1 MLCIDQLHADLESAG
16 LAKFGTEIVDR
27 VRESLRNSQHGKLA
41 EWLSILEELPE
52 IPVDSVDLGRDAVC
66 ATSQNT
72 HKEAADTL
80 RELLLSLVP
89 WRKGPFDICGVV
101 IDSEWQSNR
110 KWDRVSKHI
119 RPLRDRQVLDVGCG
133 NGYYALRMS
142 GLGARLVLGLE
153 PTLQY
158 VVQFEAVQ
166 RYLRQPMVHVVP
178 LRLADL
184 PPDCRSFDTTF
195 SMGVLY
201 HQRNP
206 MEHLHQL
213 RGTLRHGGELILE
226 TLVLP
231 GDGLEAIT
239 PDDRYARMRNVWQL
253 PTLSLLQKWLEDAGF
268 DAPRIADTNITTT
281 DEQRST
287 EWMPFESLQQVLDP
301 QNPQLTVEGLP
312 RPCRVTLVS
321 HVST

>member
-142 GLGARLVLGLE
+142 GLGA
-153 PTLQY
+153 
-158 VVQFEAVQ
+158 
-166 RYLRQPMVHVVP
+166 
-178 LRLADL
+178 
-184 PPDCRSFDTTF
+184 
-195 SMGVLY
+195 
-201 HQRNP
+201 
-206 MEHLHQL
+206 
-213 RGTLRHGGELILE
+213 
-226 TLVLP
+226 
-231 GDGLEAIT
+231 
-239 PDDRYARMRNVWQL
+239 
-253 PTLSLLQKWLEDAGF
+253 
-268 DAPRIADTNITTT
+268 
-281 DEQRST
+281 
-287 EWMPFESLQQVLDP
+287 
-301 QNPQLTVEGLP
+301 
-312 RPCRVTLVS
+312 
-321 HVST
+321 